1 MAGAASALFLL
12 DIKGRVLVW
21 RDYRGDVSAAQA
33 ERFFTKLIEKEG
45 DSQSNDPVA
54 YDNGVTYMFVQ
65 HSNVYLMIASRQNCN
80 AASLIFFLHR
90 VVDVFKHYFEELEE
104 ESLRDNFVVVY
115 ELLDE
120 MMDFGYPQYTEARIL
135 SEFIKTDAY
144 RMEVTQRPPMAVT
157 NAVSWRSEGIQY
169 KKNEVSGF
177 IFKRRTFCLMC
188 FCFANDDS
196 LLLFLQVFLDVI
208 ENVNILV
215 NSNGQI
221 VRSDVVG
228 ALKMRTYLTGMPE
241 CKLGLNDRVLL
252 EAQGRATKGKAIDLE
267 DIKFHQC
274 VRLARFENDRTIS
287 FIPPDGAFDLMTY
300 RLSTQV
306 KPLIWVEAQIERHS
320 RSRVEMLVKARSQFK
335 ERSTATNV
343 EIELP
348 VPTDASN
355 PTVRTSLG
363 SAAYAP
369 EKDALVWKIKSFP
382 GNKEYMLR
390 AEFHLPSIT
399 AEEAT
404 PERKAPIRVKF
415 EIPYFTVS
423 GIQVRYLKII
433 EKSGYQALPW
443 VRYIT
448 MAGEYELRL
457 M

>member
-21 RDYRGDVSAAQA
+21 RDYRGDVSAVQA
-33 ERFFTKLIEKEG
+33 ERFFTKFIEKEG
-45 DSQSNDPVA
+45 DPASQDPVV
-54 YDNGVTYMFVQ
+54 YDNGVTYMFIQ
-65 HSNVYLMIASRQNCN
+65 HNNVYLMTASRQNCN
-80 AASLIFFLHR
+80 AASLLLFLHR
-90 VVDVFKHYFEELEE
+90 LVDVFKHYFEELEE
-104 ESLRDNFVVVY
+104 ESLRDNFVVVVCGLIDVCFSARYLMERDVDSFWTLQY

-120 MMDFGYPQYTEARIL
+120 MMDFGYPQYTEAKIL

-144 RMEVTQRPPMAVT
+144 RMEVSQRPPMAVT
-157 NAVSWRSEGIQY
+157 NAVSWRSEGIRY
-169 KKNEVSGF
+169 KKNEV
-177 IFKRRTFCLMC
+177 
-188 FCFANDDS
+188 
-196 LLLFLQVFLDVI
+196 FLDVV
-208 ENVNILV
+208 ESVNILV

-221 VRSDVVG
+221 IRSEVVG
-228 ALKMRTYLTGMPE
+228 ALKMRTYLSGMPE

-252 EAQGRATKGKAIDLE
+252 EAQGRSTKGKAIDLD

-287 FIPPDGAFDLMTY
+287 FIPPDGSFDLMTY
-300 RLSTQV
+300 RLSTQA
-306 KPLIWVEAQIERHS
+306 KPLIWVEAQVERHS
-320 RSRVEMLVKARSQFK
+320 RSRMEIMVKARSQFK

-348 VPTDASN
+348 VPSDAIN
-355 PTVRTSLG
+355 PNVRTSMG
-363 SAAYAP
+363 SASYAP
-369 EKDALVWKIKSFP
+369 ENDALMWKIKSFP
-382 GNKEYMLR
+382 GGKEYMLR
-390 AEFHLPSIT
+390 AEFTLPSIT
-399 AEEAT
+399 DEEAA